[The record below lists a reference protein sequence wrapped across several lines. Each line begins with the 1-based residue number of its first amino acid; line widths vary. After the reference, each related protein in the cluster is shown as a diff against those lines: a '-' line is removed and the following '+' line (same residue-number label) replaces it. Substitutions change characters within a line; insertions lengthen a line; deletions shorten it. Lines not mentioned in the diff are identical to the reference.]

1 MSMQPENLD
10 PIDLMNGLP
19 FVSRASLLA
28 CLTCLTLATPRAADA
43 QGARP
48 PAPARTV
55 QYVYLR
61 GADTLGVETI
71 TLTDTTIAGVL
82 ALRGAPRMAW
92 THVRRGTTFGALG
105 LRVYAPGAPEGAAP
119 VQAGTIRVVGD
130 SARIEFVAGG
140 AARRQA
146 AATKPGAVPLV
157 NASVIH
163 AALIGASAK
172 AQGLASRDLFLSNGG
187 QTMPAGLSTRGDTLV
202 INIAGVESLVL
213 AAPNDLP
220 REVRVPSQ
228 NARVVRATVMQAA
241 AGNISYDAPA
251 NAGYTTE
258 QVRIPTGRGYELAGT
273 LTRPVLN
280 RTVGV
285 VVTISG
291 SGAQERDSRIPS
303 VPGYAPFR
311 DIADTLAKRGIA
323 MLRYDDRGVGASGGL
338 ESARVATSADFAD
351 DVRSV
356 VTWLS
361 KRPDIDS
368 TRIALAGHSEG
379 GMIAPIVAENTP
391 GVRAIALLAGN
402 AYSGRRVIMGQNRE
416 AIDAAPG
423 LTPAQR
429 DSAWKTLPAR
439 LDTLATQSKWVAFF
453 MAHDPLVTAR
463 RVKQPV
469 LVLQGDTDRQVT
481 PEQADTLGAAF
492 RAGGNRNVTVR
503 RFPQTNHLF
512 LADSSGAA
520 QGYGALKDTHVR
532 REVLGALAD
541 WLVQVLR

>member
-1 MSMQPENLD
+1 MQPENLD
-10 PIDLMNGLP
+10 PIDVMNRLP
-19 FVSRASLLA
+19 FVSLA
-28 CLTCLTLATPRAADA
+28 PWLARLTCVTCLTLAAPRAVDA
-43 QGARP
+43 QGARQP
-48 PAPARTV
+48 SPARTV

-71 TLTDTTIAGVL
+71 TLTDTTVAGVL
-82 ALRGAPRMAW
+82 AMRGAPRMAW
-92 THVRRGTTFGALG
+92 THARRSNIFGALG
-105 LRVYAPGAPEGAAP
+105 LRVYAPNAPEGAAP
-119 VQAGTIRVVGD
+119 VQTGTLRIVGD

-146 AATKPGAVPLV
+146 AATKPGAVALV

-163 AALIGASAK
+163 AAVIGASSK
-172 AQGLASRDLFLSNGG
+172 ARGLASADVFLSNGG
-187 QTMPAGLSTRGDTLV
+187 QTMPVGLSARGDTLV
-202 INIAGVESLVL
+202 LNIAGVESLVL

-220 REVRVPSQ
+220 REVRIPSQ

-241 AGNISYDAPA
+241 TGNINYDAPA

-258 QVRIPTGRGYELAGT
+258 HVRIPTGRGYELAGT
-273 LTRPVLN
+273 LTRPVLS

-303 VPGYAPFR
+303 VLGYAPFR

-323 MLRYDDRGVGASGGL
+323 TLRYDDRGVGESGGL

-379 GMIAPIVAENTP
+379 GMIAPMVAEIR
-391 GVRAIALLAGN
+391 RACAR
-402 AYSGRRVIMGQNRE
+402 SCCWP
-416 AIDAAPG
+416 APR
-423 LTPAQR
+423 TR
-429 DSAWKTLPAR
+429 D
-439 LDTLATQSKWVAFF
+439 VA
-453 MAHDPLVTAR
+453 
-463 RVKQPV
+463 
-469 LVLQGDTDRQVT
+469 
-481 PEQADTLGAAF
+481 
-492 RAGGNRNVTVR
+492 
-503 RFPQTNHLF
+503 
-512 LADSSGAA
+512 
-520 QGYGALKDTHVR
+520 
-532 REVLGALAD
+532 
-541 WLVQVLR
+541 